1 MKDQKPEYLRQF
13 YEQAQQ
19 MDKSL
24 SETEVDSRQEYE
36 KSRMDKKLWAIL
48 EGDRKRK
55 LQQLLNKGKQ
65 QA

>member
-1 MKDQKPEYLRQF
+1 LKDQKPEYLRQF